1 MLDFFRGLFGSY
13 TPIVILG
20 VIAVV
25 FILMLVFGLNF
36 G

>member
-1 MLDFFRGLFGSY
+1 MDFLRNLLGRY
-13 TPIVILG
+13 TPFVILG

-25 FILMLVFGLNF
+25 FILMMVFGLNF